1 MATFKQPVTTQR
13 EDPTSV
19 TITSASPEIR
29 QAQQPDPMDRI
40 TVDAFPDDFNIDDY
54 VLADSSNSYGMD
66 ERFVTH
72 FKNTANYDDLDLK
85 TFNAL
90 SQALISHLFATRG
103 YTSALIFGDRKIP
116 LSEEG
121 IKARTFPG
129 YEATEE
135 GLQKLTEDLSFGQ
148 ITGAFASPKA
158 GAFDS
163 LSDEQKQWV
172 LRSSK
177 NANYETAS
185 GEQENELFR
194 NPTTT
199 VGDAEQTVTL
209 PTERYGDLTVTSI
222 PDMTYK
228 SADGFNQ
235 MYVDTNKGRFVF
247 LTNDYL
253 NKGFVE
259 ESPFVEGREFQNFSR
274 GLLNPE
280 ARSEILGS
288 AVGVDFA
295 DVEGNLGDYGITAGN
310 NVSLDKLTSTQG
322 ILIPVEQAEKLDNAY
337 SAIGGTT
344 NPIKGFAMIDGKPT
358 YIEDDNYN
366 TKLQYSETGNGAF
379 SNISDTRNILSD
391 TGVRYEKGG
400 LFDNFTGVKLV
411 DNVLGGVSD
420 ALAGVEDIGREAVEG
435 VDAALQNPYVRAVV
449 KTIAAVSPDPLTK
462 TIFSGIDIYT
472 DIDSGN
478 DVSAGQLINFGTSA
492 AGAIQASGGAGG
504 TMSVEGGPPQTGGA
518 TETSAFDNVIQ
529 AATDE
534 TVQKIAVAG
543 GKIIDGETA
552 VDVLVDT
559 FGQEIVEGIANTADT
574 TLGKEAGDAIR
585 NNPKASNVIL
595 DLGTGKDVSETI
607 VDTYADEIAETTG
620 ATTTNEIAGVKAA
633 LDFGVAKDQSQTTT
647 DALLSATET
656 YFDEGGT
663 VDLGIDP
670 NLTGDLDLAFG
681 DTGIDLDPLD
691 LAQTASEALAAGEDA
706 IRDAGSALDD
716 YVSEVIPGEDI
727 TQQLSE
733 NLAELTDEA
742 SDALAQLEDDV
753 SEAIPGEDITQEI
766 SEGAAKFEDNVVDAL
781 ADVDDT
787 VSELIDD
794 QDIPQNI
801 AESAAKLED
810 NVIDALADVDD
821 YISDNLPEFDMP
833 EGDDDGLGIE
843 GPDLPEVS
851 MPTLDLMQF
860 AGLLNTTGGG
870 KAPTEEEQPGS
881 QYQTQFDFLAG
892 LQPLGMLGNFQRR
905 S

>member
-1 MATFKQPVTTQR
+1 M
-13 EDPTSV
+13 S
-19 TITSASPEIR
+19 
-29 QAQQPDPMDRI
+29 
-40 TVDAFPDDFNIDDY
+40 FNIDDY

-72 FKNTANYDDLDLK
+72 YKNTANYDDLDLK

-235 MYVDTNKGRFVF
+235 MYVDTDQGRFVF

-253 NKGFVE
+253 NKGFIE
-259 ESPFVEGREFQNFSR
+259 ESPFVDGREFQNFSR

-280 ARSEILGS
+280 TRSEILGS

-295 DVEGNLGDYGITAGN
+295 DVEGNLGDYGISAGN

-322 ILIPVEQAEKLDNAY
+322 ILIPVEQAEKLNNAY
-337 SAIGGTT
+337 SPIGGTT
-344 NPIKGFAMIDGKPT
+344 NPIKGFAIINGKPT
-358 YIEDDNYN
+358 YIEDDIYN

-379 SNISDTRNILSD
+379 SNLGDTRNILSD

-400 LFDNFTGVKLV
+400 LFDNFTGIKLV

-420 ALAGVEDIGREAVEG
+420 ALAGVEDIGRAGVEG
-435 VDAALQNPYVRAVV
+435 VDAALQNPYVRATI

-462 TIFSGIDIYT
+462 AVASGLDAYAT
-472 DIDSGN
+472 LDSG
-478 DVSAGQLINFGTSA
+478 DDLSAGQIVNLATSV
-492 AGAIQASGGAGG
+492 AGAYQDATDLGFDEGDLGSTIEDPSVIDQA
-504 TMSVEGGPPQTGGA
+504 VQT
-518 TETSAFDNVIQ
+518 
-529 AATDE
+529 ATDE
-534 TVQKIAVAG
+534 TVQKIAGAG
-543 GKIIDGETA
+543 ASIIDGA
-552 VDVLVDT
+552 DPIDVVVDVFSD
-559 FGQEIVEGIANTADT
+559 EIVEGIADTADT
-574 TLGKEAGDAIR
+574 AIGKEAGDAIR
-585 NNPKASNVIL
+585 NNPDITNTVVDVAQG
-595 DLGTGKDVSETI
+595 DDVST
-607 VDTYADEIAETTG
+607 AIANNLGNRVAEGIG
-620 ATTTNEIAGVKAA
+620 AETTNEIALVKAGLSTGA
-633 LDFGVAKDQSQTTT
+633 GLDQGLET
-647 DALLSATET
+647 DEALLEGAKT
-656 YFDEGGT
+656 YYEEGGT
-663 VDLGIDP
+663 IPGGDVDVEVDGFSLSDLGIDLGGFP
-670 NLTGDLDLAFG
+670 DFVGDINARFPTLPAVALSLFEG
-681 DTGIDLDPLD
+681 GLSIPEIEGLGIDISGIDFPEADLGLDTD
-691 LAQTASEALAAGEDA
+691 LTLGDV
-706 IRDAGSALDD
+706 DLPDVTLPD
-716 YVSEVIPGEDI
+716 VTLPEVTLP
-727 TQQLSE
+727 
-733 NLAELTDEA
+733 
-742 SDALAQLEDDV
+742 DV
-753 SEAIPGEDITQEI
+753 TLPE
-766 SEGAAKFEDNVVDAL
+766 VDL
-781 ADVDDT
+781 PEVADVD
-787 VSELIDD
+787 L
-794 QDIPQNI
+794 P
-801 AESAAKLED
+801 
-810 NVIDALADVDD
+810 DV
-821 YISDNLPEFDMP
+821 
-833 EGDDDGLGIE
+833 E
-843 GPDLPEVS
+843 GPDLPEVDGPDLPEVDGPDIS
-851 MPTLDLMQF
+851 KPTLDLMQF
-860 AGLLNTTGGG
+860 AGLLGGLSTTGGG
-870 KAPTEEEQPGS
+870 KAPAEEEQPGS